1 MDWTE
6 EEEKEANT
14 FAAAFLMPEKAFR
27 KVWKEKNG
35 NLEAVA
41 KAFKVALT
49 AANWRAICL
58 GLKER

>member
-6 EEEKEANT
+6 EEEAEANT

-27 KVWKEKNG
+27 KVWKEKG
-35 NLEAVA
+35 RDLEAVA

-49 AANWRAICL
+49 AAKWRAVSL
-58 GLKER
+58 GLASY